1 MTWQGAE
8 RRVRDRSR
16 GSDRRSRTERRL
28 SERRVFPI
36 VLEVGQRA
44 GEDRRADERREY
56 LDGRRAGRD
65 RRGVV

>member
-8 RRVRDRSR
+8 RRVRERRR
-16 GSDRRSRTERRL
+16 GSDRRAGTERRL

-56 LDGRRAGRD
+56 VDGRRAGCD